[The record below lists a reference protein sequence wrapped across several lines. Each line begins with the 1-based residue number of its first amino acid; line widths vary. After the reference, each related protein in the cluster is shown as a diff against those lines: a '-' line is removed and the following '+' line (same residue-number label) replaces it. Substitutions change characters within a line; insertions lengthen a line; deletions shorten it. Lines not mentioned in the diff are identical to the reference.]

1 MRMAARLAQLAM
13 QILSP
18 SHLAELTPRSP
29 SGEMAES
36 RGVVREEGGG
46 AIERRENKVFVL
58 QALSVHEPCD
68 YGERAT
74 RCKVHDQA
82 CL

>member
-1 MRMAARLAQLAM
+1 MAGLTSHADSSAV
-13 QILSP
+13 P
-18 SHLAELTPRSP
+18 SGGTVSRRSP
-29 SGEMAES
+29 SGEIAET
-36 RGVVREEGGG
+36 RDVVREEGGG

-58 QALSVHEPCD
+58 LALCVHEPCD

-74 RCKVHDQA
+74 RCKIHDQA